1 MRNLGREMGMVD
13 DKALFGLGSKIE
25 VIGQDEEPMFKAE
38 WTGPEIVAYQKGSS
52 GIPVGATT
60 ILLADAM
67 FIGVLGLGLGL
78 GAALI
83 KRIWTE

>member
-1 MRNLGREMGMVD
+1 MAFGF
-13 DKALFGLGSKIE
+13 DKNIVGDLGSKIE
-25 VIGQDEEPMFKAE
+25 VIGVDDEPMFKAE
-38 WTGPEIVAYQKGSS
+38 WTGPEIVAYQKGNS

-67 FIGVLGLGLGL
+67 FIGVMGLGLGL